1 MFRSHRAIFGRVD
14 HDILVRNFVRPGLS
28 RNKGWDAQEGPTE
41 ISTVKPE
48 RLALAFR
55 SPPVCAFADMGR
67 ISVVAFR
74 TAFAAFT
81 LQLRLRH
88 EAAALLV
95 ALPVSSDLGQIGA
108 DQVTALVQ
116 LSCIALRTIALKV

>member
-1 MFRSHRAIFGRVD
+1 MVFRTHRAIFSRVD

-55 SPPVCAFADMGR
+55 SPPVCAFADMESTNIR
-67 ISVVAFR
+67 SSLFER
-74 TAFAAFT
+74 HSPH
-81 LQLRLRH
+81 LRFNF
-88 EAAALLV
+88 
-95 ALPVSSDLGQIGA
+95 D
-108 DQVTALVQ
+108 
-116 LSCIALRTIALKV
+116 

>member
-1 MFRSHRAIFGRVD
+1 MVFQSHRAIFGRVD
-14 HDILVRNFVRPGLS
+14 HDILVRNFVRPGMS
-28 RNKGWDAQEGPTE
+28 RNKGWDAQEGATE

-55 SPPVCAFADMGR
+55 APPCAFADMGR
-67 ISVVAFR
+67 ISVVPFR

-88 EAAALLV
+88 EAAALLPRPRGRRTW
-95 ALPVSSDLGQIGA
+95 LSS
-108 DQVTALVQ
+108 
-116 LSCIALRTIALKV
+116 CKRTPR

>member
-1 MFRSHRAIFGRVD
+1 MVFPSHGAIFGRVD

-28 RNKGWDAQEGPTE
+28 WNKGWDAQEGPTE

-55 SPPVCAFADMGR
+55 SLLRLRRHAVDR

-88 EAAALLV
+88 EAAALLPRPRGRRTW
-95 ALPVSSDLGQIGA
+95 LSSCKS
-108 DQVTALVQ
+108 TP
-116 LSCIALRTIALKV
+116 R